1 MRICYMPMS
10 ARHIDEMSPEDFV
23 QEYKLELV
31 GFRVIRPGDAI
42 KKDEALFKMPFGLVA
57 LRIVCS

>member
-1 MRICYMPMS
+1 MS